1 MSEALAKLETKI
13 KQLLDSMES
22 LQAENRSFRALAGE
36 GSSELSRQQVAERV
50 ELLRLEKEK
59 LEKKMSR
66 IEQGLSR
73 VLDELDKLE
82 I

>member
-36 GSSELSRQQVAERV
+36 NSGKLSGQQVAGHIESV
-50 ELLRLEKEK
+50 RLEKEK
-59 LEKKMSR
+59 LEKKISR

-82 I
+82 L

>member
-1 MSEALAKLETKI
+1 MSEALAKLESKI

-36 GSSELSRQQVAERV
+36 SSGTLSRQQVAERI
-50 ELLRLEKEK
+50 ESLRREKEK

-66 IEQGLSR
+66 LQQGISR

-82 I
+82 S